1 MAALQIVWFKRDL
14 RIVDHRPLAAA
25 VERGLVLPLYVV
37 EPELWRQPDA
47 SERQWMFCRESLL
60 ELRQALAD
68 RGQPLVVRAGDVV
81 QVLERARRQF
91 GIDGLWSHEETGNG
105 WTYQRDK
112 RVAAWARQR
121 GIAWSE
127 IPQFGVTRRMRS
139 RNGWAKRCL
148 LYTSPS
154 PRDATL
160 SRMPSSA

>member
-14 RIVDHRPLAAA
+14 RIVDHQPLVAA

-37 EPELWRQPDA
+37 EPELWQQPDA

-81 QVLERARRQF
+81 QVLERARSQF

-105 WTYQRDK
+105 WT
-112 RVAAWARQR
+112 
-121 GIAWSE
+121 
-127 IPQFGVTRRMRS
+127 
-139 RNGWAKRCL
+139 
-148 LYTSPS
+148 
-154 PRDATL
+154 
-160 SRMPSSA
+160 

>member
-60 ELRQALAD
+60 ELRQALA
-68 RGQPLVVRAGDVV
+68 
-81 QVLERARRQF
+81 
-91 GIDGLWSHEETGNG
+91 
-105 WTYQRDK
+105 
-112 RVAAWARQR
+112 
-121 GIAWSE
+121 
-127 IPQFGVTRRMRS
+127 
-139 RNGWAKRCL
+139 CL

-154 PRDATL
+154 PRDRQK